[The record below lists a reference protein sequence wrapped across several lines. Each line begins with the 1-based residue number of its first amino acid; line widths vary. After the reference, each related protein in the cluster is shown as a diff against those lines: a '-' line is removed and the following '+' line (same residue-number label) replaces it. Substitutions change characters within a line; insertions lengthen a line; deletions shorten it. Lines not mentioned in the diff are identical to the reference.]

1 MGCFVMEGWSLEME
15 VYVIRD
21 SWCWDCCYEFF
32 MCAGRYPGGGERA
45 RIIIEISPHGS
56 ILGGNVQWLAD
67 SIWVISF
74 FLFPLSFRHYPII
87 LKKSDRLWQ
96 VVPAAEEH
104 PHFTSWKIFLGNIFL
119 PNWYLLNILPEMIFR
134 TLIFLPQAE
143 FQYKPSFAPTRFT
156 GKWNV

>member
-21 SWCWDCCYEFF
+21 CWDCCYEFF
-32 MCAGRYPGGGERA
+32 MYAGRYPGGGERA
-45 RIIIEISPHGS
+45 RIGLLSRYRRTDLFRAVMS
-56 ILGGNVQWLAD
+56 SLAD

-87 LKKSDRLWQ
+87 RKKTLTDCDRLSPPQRNTRTAHLGKYFW
-96 VVPAAEEH
+96 E
-104 PHFTSWKIFLGNIFL
+104 IFLL
-119 PNWYLLNILPEMIFR
+119 NWYLLNILLKMIFR

-143 FQYKPSFAPTRFT
+143 FQYKLSFAPTRFT
-156 GKWNV
+156 GKWNG